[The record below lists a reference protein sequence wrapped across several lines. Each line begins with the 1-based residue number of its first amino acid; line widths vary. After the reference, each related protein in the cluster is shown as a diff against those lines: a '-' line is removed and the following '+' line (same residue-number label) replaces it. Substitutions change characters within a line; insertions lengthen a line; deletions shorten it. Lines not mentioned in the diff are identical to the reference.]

1 MRLAFPYFD
10 NAFLHMEIWKKI
22 WSYLTF
28 RKPEPGAPSSFNLSV
43 MHGINKISILM
54 FLAAI
59 VFLIIRAMLR

>member
-1 MRLAFPYFD
+1 
-10 NAFLHMEIWKKI
+10 MEIWKKI
-22 WSYLTF
+22 WSYITF